1 MILEK
6 PRWNLGRVGEEVM
19 KIRGL
24 DFESRDVLLVIKQN
38 TTVGRDWAIYRRFG
52 NFLKPV
58 TIFLAKFGKCG
69 KF

>member
-1 MILEK
+1 
-6 PRWNLGRVGEEVM
+6 M